1 MTLAH
6 PFKKWL
12 GLIAYFA
19 LNLNAWSAAS
29 LNDLGLQQVVEVK
42 EKHFGGAVGYR
53 FEVLVRSNPFY
64 IDGPVGKATKA
75 PVMHNTAYAI
85 GEAGNYGLG
94 MGVMQHSV
102 GLVYGRTS
110 YLRDLLKVFNHDNQT
125 LFIDNTYLYPGNWSI
140 SVGFRNMRLI
150 NVDDGVTDYQ
160 GWSPSLSLDR
170 FFLFSG
176 GHQLSMHLRN
186 EWKFSEIQGV
196 PMTDLTQDR
205 LNHWSTDFG
214 IDHKWQL
221 FDTFS
226 LRSHGGVKFSKY
238 SKGSNRDRN
247 DTLLGIR
254 SSLYW
259 TPSKLLSASIFVDHT
274 NRLSSL
280 DRNTYTNWDG
290 GLRLESFYS
299 F

>member
-1 MTLAH
+1 
-6 PFKKWL
+6 
-12 GLIAYFA
+12 
-19 LNLNAWSAAS
+19 
-29 LNDLGLQQVVEVK
+29 
-42 EKHFGGAVGYR
+42 
-53 FEVLVRSNPFY
+53 
-64 IDGPVGKATKA
+64 
-75 PVMHNTAYAI
+75 
-85 GEAGNYGLG
+85 
-94 MGVMQHSV
+94 
-102 GLVYGRTS
+102 
-110 YLRDLLKVFNHDNQT
+110 
-125 LFIDNTYLYPGNWSI
+125 
-140 SVGFRNMRLI
+140 
-150 NVDDGVTDYQ
+150 
-160 GWSPSLSLDR
+160 
-170 FFLFSG
+170 
-176 GHQLSMHLRN
+176 MHLRN

-214 IDHKWQL
+214 LDHKWQL

-259 TPSKLLSASIFVDHT
+259 TPLKLLSASIFVDHT
-274 NRLSSL
+274 NRLSNL

>member
-6 PFKKWL
+6 PFKLWL

-19 LNLNAWSAAS
+19 LSLNAWSAAS

-94 MGVMQHSV
+94 MGIMQHSV

-125 LFIDNTYLYPGNWSI
+125 LFIDNTYLYPGNWAI
-140 SVGFRNMRLI
+140 SVGFRNMRLV

-160 GWSPSLSLDR
+160 GWSPSLSLGR
-170 FFLFSG
+170 LFLFSG
-176 GHQLSMHLRN
+176 GHQLSMH
-186 EWKFSEIQGV
+186 
-196 PMTDLTQDR
+196 
-205 LNHWSTDFG
+205 
-214 IDHKWQL
+214 
-221 FDTFS
+221 
-226 LRSHGGVKFSKY
+226 
-238 SKGSNRDRN
+238 
-247 DTLLGIR
+247 
-254 SSLYW
+254 
-259 TPSKLLSASIFVDHT
+259 
-274 NRLSSL
+274 
-280 DRNTYTNWDG
+280 
-290 GLRLESFYS
+290 
-299 F
+299 